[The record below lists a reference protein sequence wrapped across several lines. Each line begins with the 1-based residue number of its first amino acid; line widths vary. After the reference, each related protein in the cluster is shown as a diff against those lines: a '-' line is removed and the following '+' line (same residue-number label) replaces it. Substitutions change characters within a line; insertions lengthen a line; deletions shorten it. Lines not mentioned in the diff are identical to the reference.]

1 MNFELI
7 ETDKLGGGW
16 KQGVA
21 VVRNNEVYLRSVRN
35 GTDYRVM
42 TATAVEDVG
51 GYRISPDND
60 RLIRAAIQLAGIYK
74 CIPEE
79 AKDGKGRS
87 YIQLFTASQAKS
99 ESNDAFTKEIN
110 DIVANFFAIYD
121 GLSVRN
127 SIQSL

>member
-21 VVRNNEVYLRSVRN
+21 VVRNSEVYLRIVGN

-42 TATAVEDVG
+42 TATAGEDVG

-60 RLIRAAIQLAGIYK
+60 RLIQAAIQLAGIYK

-79 AKDGKGRS
+79 AKDGKGRV
-87 YIQLFTASQAKS
+87 YIKLFTASQS
-99 ESNDAFTKEIN
+99 RGESNEAFTKDVEV
-110 DIVANFFAIYD
+110 IVSNFFMIYD
-121 GLSVRN
+121 GLGVGTN
-127 SIQSL
+127 LTH